1 MPYVADEFTGRTFG
15 KYEVLCR
22 MTVGGMAEIF
32 LAFARSGPFAYKPV
46 VLKRILSEHREDDSS
61 MQMLI
66 DEAKI
71 TATLNHENVARV
83 LDLEIAGDEVLL
95 VIEFISGAT
104 LDELVHVVVEKKEV
118 VPLGFVLTAIRD
130 CAQGLHHAHSHKDA
144 AGKSLP
150 IIHRDVTPK
159 NLMVDFEG
167 VGKVLDFGIA
177 RAMGAARRTVAGMV
191 RGTSAYMSPEQA
203 IDGKMDI
210 RTDIFSLGTIFHELL
225 TGQRLFF
232 RGNAG
237 KEMAAV
243 YEAEVAA
250 PSTVNRRVPKSL
262 DAVVLKALER
272 PLTKRYQSALELVR
286 DLSLA
291 AGSTAWSS
299 ERCAELVRNRFSRRH
314 EEVEKLL
321 PLMRREEHGSST
333 MPGRPAFQG
342 GRPTQQVSS
351 PRSTTPPR
359 IQTATLQLGSEPD
372 ENTDENRRTDDAA
385 VPTRFFTPNFA
396 ATPSNGSPPAARPSP
411 PPMVTEKA
419 SIRSLGPVGPVP
431 QLNGNYDEV
440 NATVVNVNATQM
452 MMSPEPSTAP
462 VGNRPVTRTEP
473 GAPRRRASK
482 GTSGLGVV
490 MAAIGALAVGAVGG
504 VVIHKSMGGGGNAA
518 NTAQGLGRLSL
529 DTDRAAEIQLGPNMV
544 ARTPVVDV
552 WMSAGK
558 HRFKVREP
566 NGEWLALEIDVKP
579 DVPTRLKVALDTL
592 KPVQ

>member
-1 MPYVADEFTGRTFG
+1 MPYVADEFTGRTLG

-32 LAFARSGPFAYKPV
+32 LAFARTGPFAYTPV
-46 VLKRILSEHREDDSS
+46 VLKRILTEHREDASS

-71 TATLNHENVARV
+71 TATLSHDNVARV

-104 LDELVHVVVEKKEV
+104 LDELVQVVLEKKEV

-130 CAQGLHHAHSHKDA
+130 CAQGLHHAHSHKPM
-144 AGKSLP
+144 P

-177 RAMGAARRTVAGMV
+177 RSMGAARRTVVGMV

-232 RGNAG
+232 KGNAG

-243 YEAEVAA
+243 YDAEVPA
-250 PSTVNRRVPKSL
+250 PSQVNRRVPKAL

-272 PLTKRYQSALELVR
+272 PLSRRYQSALELVR
-286 DLSLA
+286 DISLA
-291 AGSTAWSS
+291 AGSTSWSS
-299 ERCAELVRNRFSRRH
+299 ERCAELVRNRFSRRRD
-314 EEVEKLL
+314 EVVKLL
-321 PLMRREEHGSST
+321 PLMKQPVVPEPKMLST
-333 MPGRPAFQG
+333 LPGRPSF
-342 GRPTQQVSS
+342 
-351 PRSTTPPR
+351 PRKATASR
-359 IQTATLQLGSEPD
+359 VQTGTAQMANDDVG
-372 ENTDENRRTDDAA
+372 TDENRPTDAQA
-385 VPTRFFTPNFA
+385 IPTKFFTPNFG
-396 ATPSNGSPPAARPSP
+396 TPDEGSPAASRPSP

-419 SIRSLGPVGPVP
+419 SVRPIGVIP
-431 QLNGNYDEV
+431 QMPQANIDS
-440 NATVVNVNATQM
+440 TVM
-452 MMSPEPSTAP
+452 MMSSEVMAVVPAP
-462 VGNRPVTRTEP
+462 RPLTRTEP
-473 GAPRRRASK
+473 GSGRRRPSN
-482 GTSGLGVV
+482 GISGFGVV
-490 MAAIGALAVGAVGG
+490 LAAAGALTVGAVGG
-504 VVIHKSMGGGGNAA
+504 VVIHKSMSEGGGGNAA
-518 NTAQGLGRLSL
+518 HTAQGLGRLSL
-529 DTDRAAEIQLGPNMV
+529 ETDRPAEVELGPNMN
-544 ARTPVVDV
+544 ARTPIVDV

-558 HRFKVREP
+558 HQFKVREP
-566 NGEWLALEIDVKP
+566 NGPWLALELDVKSEG
-579 DVPTRLKVALDTL
+579 PTKLRVSLDGL
-592 KPVQ
+592 KPAP